1 MDSESEINDYIQL
14 EEELIEEY
22 VKSSPY
28 PQYEDIIKIFD
39 GNISRF
45 LDMYAEYGEPN
56 HTWCKTIYDNPN
68 NKNLIVEMGKNIY
81 NRGGMQALVQNHQVL
96 RLIYS
101 KSSNIIIKGYGRI
114 IEEYFQDVCDEW
126 VA

>member
-28 PQYEDIIKIFD
+28 PQYEDIIKILYY
-39 GNISRF
+39 NLTF
-45 LDMYAEYGEPN
+45 LDMYAEYGELN
-56 HTWCKTIYDNPN
+56 HTWCKTIYNNPN
-68 NKNLIVEMGKNIY
+68 NKKLIVEMGKNIY

-101 KSSNIIIKGYGRI
+101 KSNNIIIKGYVRI